1 MVRSLPVA
9 TSHSLI
15 VLSSLAEASI
25 LPSGLKAT
33 EPTESPCDL
42 RVACSLPVRRSH
54 SLTQLSQLAEASVL
68 PSGLKATEHRASVCP
83 CSVARS
89 LASCADDGDSGG
101 RASQATPTTTPSI
114 RPAFLGIAHLQS
126 ASFISRRRLGS

>member
-9 TSHSLI
+9 TTHTLI

-33 EPTESPCDL
+33 EPTESLCDL

-54 SLTQLSQLAEASVL
+54 SLTVVSQVAEASVL
-68 PSGLKATEHRASVCP
+68 PSGLNATEHTAFVCP
-83 CSVARS
+83 FSVHRS
-89 LASCADDGDSGG
+89 LVSCADNGDSGS
-101 RASQATPTTTPSI
+101 RASQAIPTTAPSI
-114 RPAFLGIAHLQS
+114 RPACLCIAHLQS
-126 ASFISRRRLGS
+126 AL